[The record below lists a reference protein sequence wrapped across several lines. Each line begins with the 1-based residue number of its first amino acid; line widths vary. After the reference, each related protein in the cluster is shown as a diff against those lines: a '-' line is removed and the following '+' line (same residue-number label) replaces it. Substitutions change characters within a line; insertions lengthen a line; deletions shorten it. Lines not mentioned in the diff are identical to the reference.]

1 MLTMMIIRNFSQN
14 NMEAETIQSVTWEH
28 YYRKPFRCYAEDY
41 GMILTADGHLALYLE
56 EQPLTEALT
65 AALNGNAVEYH
76 GKLLR
81 TRYCDETQEICT
93 DDGSMIADV
102 RGWGMLKAAGV
113 PLSVAIFIQDEFGE
127 AVAKL
132 INQITK

>member
-1 MLTMMIIRNFSQN
+1 
-14 NMEAETIQSVTWEH
+14 MEAETIQSVTWEH
-28 YYRKPFRCYAEDY
+28 YYRKPFRCYAEGY

-65 AALNGNAVEYH
+65 AALNGEAPEYH
-76 GKLLR
+76 GKRLDVH
-81 TRYCDETQEICT
+81 YCDEAQEICT
-93 DDGSMIADV
+93 ADGSMIADV
-102 RGWGMLKAAGV
+102 RGWGMLKSAGV

-132 INQITK
+132 INGITR

>member
-1 MLTMMIIRNFSQN
+1 MATKTIR
-14 NMEAETIQSVTWEH
+14 SVTWEH
-28 YYRKPFRCYAEDY
+28 YYRKPFRCYAEGY

-56 EQPLTEALT
+56 EQPLTEAVT
-65 AALNGNAVEYH
+65 AALNGDAVEYH
-76 GKLLR
+76 GKRLK

-102 RGWGMLKAAGV
+102 RGWGMLKSAGV
-113 PLSVAIFIQDEFGE
+113 PLSVAIFIQDEFGN

-132 INQITK
+132 INQIAK